1 MTVGPVGFS
10 VSRDQVCSALCDLC
24 RKKARLP
31 MEDNKALG
39 SRKQGH
45 FGCSVCIG
53 ISLITATLLPLSV
66 KLRISPANT
75 MPNYLLQPAVR
86 SQKHSGSE
94 F

>member
-1 MTVGPVGFS
+1 MTVGPGGFS

-31 MEDNKALG
+31 MEDNKALR
-39 SRKQGH
+39 SHKQGH
-45 FGCSVCIG
+45 FECSVCIG